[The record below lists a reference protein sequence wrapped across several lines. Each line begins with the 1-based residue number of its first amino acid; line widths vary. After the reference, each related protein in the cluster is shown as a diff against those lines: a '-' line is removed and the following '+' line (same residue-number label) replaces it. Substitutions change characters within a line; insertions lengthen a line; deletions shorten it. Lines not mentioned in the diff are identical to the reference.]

1 MHRAAPC
8 RNVPVTFTL
17 GLMKHINAIRLFS
30 IASLGGLIGL
40 IAARVPSLGQEH
52 SQFSWVG
59 FGFGLGVVLLAFL
72 VSRPI
77 ARSANANPPGTPLQR
92 KLLNVTLLFFLAT
105 LALFTVFLYTG
116 WLWPK
121 VMLAFTVLGGAVS
134 VFAGLFVA
142 WFGPQ
147 HEA

>member
-1 MHRAAPC
+1 
-8 RNVPVTFTL
+8 
-17 GLMKHINAIRLFS
+17 MKHINAMRLFS

-40 IAARVPSLGQEH
+40 IAARVPSFGEEH
-52 SQFSWVG
+52 AQFSFVG
-59 FGFGLGVVLLAFL
+59 FGAGLGAVLLALL

-77 ARSANANPPGTPLQR
+77 ARSANANSPGTPLQR
-92 KLLNVTLLFFLAT
+92 KLLNIALLLFLAT
-105 LALFTVFLYTG
+105 LALFAAFLYTG

-121 VMLAFTVLGGAVS
+121 VVLAFTVLGGAFS

-142 WFGPQ
+142 WFGPR